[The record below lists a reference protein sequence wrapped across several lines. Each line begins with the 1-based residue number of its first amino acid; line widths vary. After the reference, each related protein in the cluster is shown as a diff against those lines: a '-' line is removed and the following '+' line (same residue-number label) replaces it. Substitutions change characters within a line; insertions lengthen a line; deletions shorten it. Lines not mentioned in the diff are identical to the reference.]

1 MNKIKSFLFHSAV
14 MLIAIPI
21 ASIIAAAPTS
31 LVICIL
37 KEWVYDIILFGD
49 GEFTFEIQSF
59 HLMLS
64 RMIMTALAFAYLM
77 LITKYNKQF
86 RQWLN
91 KGR

>member
-1 MNKIKSFLFHSAV
+1 MNKIKAFLFHSAII
-14 MLIAIPI
+14 LIAIPI
-21 ASIIAAAPTS
+21 ACLITS
-31 LVICIL
+31 FPISLAICFL
-37 KEWVYDIILFGD
+37 KEWVYDIILFDD

-64 RMIMTALAFAYLM
+64 RVLITALAFAYLM

-91 KGR
+91 KDL